1 MKKIFLSLFFLGYLL
16 SSGYAQVL
24 SLVPHPLQNF
34 QHPFNEK
41 FIQRNQITS
50 IQVEI
55 SSKKEMDIIRAAY
68 RFLVFEFNSN
78 GRMVSEKN
86 FKIGEVD
93 TLNFAFEYNDEGR
106 MILEQEYIGSGILEK
121 KYSYDD
127 EGNKKRV
134 EYRKIDAFSDHS
146 NLLSIDSIKTIILDD
161 GTIVQTYFN
170 DYGRQYRDVRV
181 YFDTL
186 GYLIRYRETFI
197 LSHKQNSIDYSYTDF
212 GLLKEINYNF
222 ALNDKTRREEYLYND
237 EGVPDT
243 FLIYEN
249 SELTERKEYLYN
261 ADGSLKA
268 ILFKEMETNL
278 IKIWEMT
285 YVKEMEEGILLRSTT
300 KGESSEMEDGN
311 TEMEEKE
318 GSKN

>member
-1 MKKIFLSLFFLGYLL
+1 MKKIILSLFLLGSLL
-16 SSGYAQVL
+16 NAGFTQVL

-41 FIQRNQITS
+41 FIQRNQIQS

-55 SSKKEMDIIRAAY
+55 SSKKEMDIIRSAHQ
-68 RFLVFEFNSN
+68 FLVFEFNGG
-78 GRMVSEKN
+78 GRLISEKK
-86 FKIGEVD
+86 FKMGDVD
-93 TLNFAFEYNDEGR
+93 TLNFAFEYNDEGK

-121 KYSYDD
+121 KYSYDSN
-127 EGNKKRV
+127 GNKKGV
-134 EYRKIDAFSDHS
+134 EYRKIDAFNDQS
-146 NLLSIDSIKTIILDD
+146 NLLSIDSIKTVFLDD

-170 DYGRQYRDVRV
+170 DYGRQYRDIRV
-181 YFDTL
+181 YYDSL
-186 GYLIRYRETFI
+186 GYLTRYRETFT
-197 LSHKQNSIDYSYTDF
+197 LSHKQNSIEYTYNDF

-222 ALNDKTRREEYLYND
+222 NLNNKKRREEFVYNE

-249 SELTERKEYLYN
+249 DVLKERKEFLYN

-278 IKIWEMT
+278 IKIWQMT
-285 YVKEMEEGILLRSTT
+285 YIKKLEVGRT
-300 KGESSEMEDGN
+300 KLED
-311 TEMEEKE
+311 
-318 GSKN
+318 